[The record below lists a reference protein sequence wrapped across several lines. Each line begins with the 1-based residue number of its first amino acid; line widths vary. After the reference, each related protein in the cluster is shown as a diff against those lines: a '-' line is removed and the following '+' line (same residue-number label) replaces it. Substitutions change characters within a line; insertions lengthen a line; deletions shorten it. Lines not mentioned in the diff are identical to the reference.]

1 MQHEEL
7 AESSPSARRLLDA
20 LSVLATVQ
28 KSSLVNLVP
37 PVKCST
43 PLIQGAGAGS
53 VGTPG
58 RALNKDGSA
67 VQSPASTLTGDIVDR
82 SSNTGNIDSNSS
94 SSSSGSGSGS
104 NNAWTFG
111 ERIAVLAGL
120 CEVLKASPAAAE
132 VFNKVVH
139 NTTQQLRYILPYCAV
154 PKYSALHSM

>member
-1 MQHEEL
+1 MYVLYVQHEEL

-37 PVKCST
+37 PIPYST
-43 PLIQGAGAGS
+43 SLSLGAGS

-67 VQSPASTLTGDIVDR
+67 VQSPGSTLTGDIVDR

-94 SSSSGSGSGS
+94 SNSSGSSSGSGS

-132 VFNKVVH
+132 VFNKVLH
-139 NTTQQLRYILPYCAV
+139 NTTAIKLRHIVPYCAV
-154 PKYSALHSM
+154 P

>member
-37 PVKCST
+37 PVTYST
-43 PLIQGAGAGS
+43 PVTSGAGS

-58 RALNKDGSA
+58 RALNKDVSA

-82 SSNTGNIDSNSS
+82 SSNNTGNIDSNSS
-94 SSSSGSGSGS
+94 SSSSSSGS

-132 VFNKVVH
+132 VFNKVLH
-139 NTTQQLRYILPYCAV
+139 NTTVTVHAV
-154 PKYSALHSM
+154 P